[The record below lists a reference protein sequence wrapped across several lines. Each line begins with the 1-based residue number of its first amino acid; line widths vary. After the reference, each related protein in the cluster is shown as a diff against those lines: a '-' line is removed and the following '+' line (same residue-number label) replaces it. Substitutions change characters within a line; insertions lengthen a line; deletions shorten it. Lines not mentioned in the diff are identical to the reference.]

1 MSKENLIVLVLMP
14 IGFVLS
20 LYVEFLF
27 INSSEANFVYAV
39 NMAWA
44 TLYIYLVAYILNS
57 NSRGGGKR
65 QKEVVNNFIY
75 GYTYY
80 CSYIFII
87 LLLTEIIGLPL
98 AIEQEYPI
106 VSAILF
112 IGFVVLYPIIKNI
125 LLFVKK
131 K

>member
-1 MSKENLIVLVLMP
+1 MNKENLIVLVLMP
-14 IGFVLS
+14 ICFVLS

-65 QKEVVNNFIY
+65 QKEIVNNFIY

-87 LLLTEIIGLPL
+87 LLCKRICCN
-98 AIEQEYPI
+98 YN
-106 VSAILF
+106 S
-112 IGFVVLYPIIKNI
+112 
-125 LLFVKK
+125 
-131 K
+131 